1 MFTREKLQSI
11 KAEARTTERDAKSA
25 AEAVVNKSWKKV
37 LTELAFAAERLA
49 HAADIVDAYTA
60 R

>member
-1 MFTREKLQSI
+1 MFTREKLQRI
-11 KAEARTTERDAKSA
+11 KAEARNIKRDAQSA
-25 AEAVVNKSWKKV
+25 AETVVNESWKKV